1 MTEIIDYEPV
11 ITRKNISIFELVRVI
26 TDLANYLYE
35 LKDINKYIDDLEL
48 DEIVDPVN
56 LAFLL
61 LQSGKFDAII
71 NRGCEY
77 VTYSKLK
84 KNKTTL
90 MLIED
95 YLNNQHEE
103 YNNLF
108 STLGL
113 NENNNVNVELI
124 ENK

>member
-95 YLNNQHEE
+95 YLNNQQEE

>member
-95 YLNNQHEE
+95 YLNNQREE